1 MRSVSKITSTVF
13 GTAILTAA
21 LTLPSVEFAYG
32 EAAPERGIV
41 SFKYLNYQDSQSVGK
56 VTQSGTTQSGDG
68 HETHNDHLI
77 ISDVISGASTVGS
90 STGGSSQD
98 RIAIN
103 AYSIMAMTPIA
114 GEWSLGLTYTSDS
127 VSGASPAYHSAG
139 LTTMSDLRRA
149 VDAQLTRYFSRGTL
163 SVGVSN
169 SSESDYISRSYSLQ
183 GSLST
188 EDKNTTFTVGG
199 SLTDDSINPN
209 NRKVVDEK
217 KKVNAGLIG
226 VTRILSTNDIV
237 QLNLGYS
244 QGNGYYTDPYKSI
257 DNRPRDRN
265 NTTVLTRWNH
275 HFDDTDGTTHV
286 SYRYYSDT
294 FGIRAHT
301 LGVEYVQPLRNGW
314 AVTPL
319 LRLYTQTQAEFYVA
333 VGAAEKADP
342 TVATQPPVSALY
354 YTEDQRM
361 SAFGAITMGLK
372 VSKQLNP
379 DWLIDLKY
387 ETYEQRGDWCLSGKG
402 DSGLADFSA
411 RSIQVGVSRQF

>member
-32 EAAPERGIV
+32 EATPERGIV

-183 GSLST
+183 GSLTT

-275 HFDDTDGTTHV
+275 HFDETDGTTHV

-319 LRLYTQTQAEFYVA
+319 LRLCTQTQAEFYVA

-387 ETYEQRGDWCLSGKG
+387 
-402 DSGLADFSA
+402 
-411 RSIQVGVSRQF
+411 